1 MRYITGGSMNA
12 ILAELQAMPSLGVYA
27 VFMASTALTAALGC
41 VLLAPLVRPPQ
52 TKEHLDVAMRTT
64 GAVMA
69 ALTLILA
76 FCAVQARSQS
86 DDARRAISTEVA
98 AISTLARISHRIG
111 VPGSELRSGI
121 IAYVHAV
128 IDREF
133 PNMVAQGAEAETSRL
148 ALAIEEVAYLAA
160 GALPEAMATDIL
172 QETEEVE
179 AARERRLH
187 AARSGLPFEFWL
199 LIALLFALL
208 VLTGA
213 LYPPR
218 RHTVGMLA
226 VQAAGGG
233 ALVAFVFIVAQ
244 PFRDGT
250 GLTSEPYQ
258 ALLHRIE
265 HQAELHRHGPYFA
278 RP

>member
-1 MRYITGGSMNA
+1 MNA
-12 ILAELQAMPSLGVYA
+12 ILAELQAMPGLGVYA
-27 VFMASTALTAALGC
+27 VFMASTALAAALGC
-41 VLLAPLVRPPQ
+41 VLLAPIIRPPQ
-52 TKEHLDVAMRTT
+52 TKEHVDVAMRTS

-86 DDARRAISTEVA
+86 DDSRRAISTEVA
-98 AISTLARISHRIG
+98 AISNLAQISHRIG
-111 VPGSELRSGI
+111 VAGSELRSGI

-133 PNMVAQGAEAETSRL
+133 PTMVAQGADAETSRL
-148 ALAIEEVAYLAA
+148 VHVIDEVAYLAA
-160 GALPEAMATDIL
+160 GALPEALATDIL
-172 QETEEVE
+172 RQTEDVE

-187 AARSGLPFEFWL
+187 AARSGLPFEL
-199 LIALLFALL
+199 SILIALLFALL

-218 RHTVGMLA
+218 GHTVGMLS
-226 VQAAGGG
+226 VQAASSG
-233 ALVAFVFIVAQ
+233 ALVAFVFIVEQ
-244 PFRDGT
+244 PFRVGS

-258 ALLHRIE
+258 TLLHHIV
-265 HQAELHRHGPYFA
+265 HQTELHRHGPNFA